1 MTDPQPPASSGT
13 TPAHTPPAQMSPV
26 PEWDPGVSGRFDAT
40 GPATEEKGS
49 RARALGA
56 IGGLVLVV
64 VVFVLKS
71 ELRTWLDQLFN

>member
-1 MTDPQPPASSGT
+1 VLLPPAPGHQLGD
-13 TPAHTPPAQMSPV
+13 AGPP
-26 PEWDPGVSGRFDAT
+26 PGVSGRFDDT
-40 GPATEEKGS
+40 GPATAEKGS